1 MRDLKEKEQENKVH
15 VDEEGFL
22 GSCLHLFLL
31 VVCDYALCKDGSYIV
46 EAKANLALRY
56 WIGIGH
62 GQEISLIFIYILL
75 GHCQY
80 QAGKWSP
87 NNFLSIILGK

>member
-31 VVCDYALCKDGSYIV
+31 VVCDYALCKDGDRKSV
-46 EAKANLALRY
+46 V
-56 WIGIGH
+56 
-62 GQEISLIFIYILL
+62 
-75 GHCQY
+75 
-80 QAGKWSP
+80 
-87 NNFLSIILGK
+87 